1 MSTMFSQCMAVS
13 LDRCLPVYYEQL
25 VLQPREQLARVLRFL
40 ELHWIGWDSRCG
52 YDVNVY
58 YYC

>member
-1 MSTMFSQCMAVS
+1 

-40 ELHWIGWDSRCG
+40 ELHWIGWESRCG